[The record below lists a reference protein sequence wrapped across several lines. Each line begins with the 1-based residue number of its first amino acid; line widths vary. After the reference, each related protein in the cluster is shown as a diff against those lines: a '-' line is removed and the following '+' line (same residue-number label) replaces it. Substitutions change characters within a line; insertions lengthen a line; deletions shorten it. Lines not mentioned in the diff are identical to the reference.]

1 MDPTPCIG
9 KPWWNQRRKWW
20 ESESEAYF
28 PVAPLVKKTPE
39 SQNLLVGPPSS
50 VSPEFQSYIGKHP
63 KLDSGLRYSS
73 DHRSIHRDN
82 DELRFSIRSAM
93 TSLSIHI
100 GKLHLVAGDFPIP
113 HEVTNEYPSLPEFLK
128 DSLRQYRL
136 GQIPQWLMPA
146 KVSHGVLEEDWD
158 DHKAG
163 ISLKIHHHGQFFEDY
178 KGSVFDR

>member
-1 MDPTPCIG
+1 
-9 KPWWNQRRKWW
+9 
-20 ESESEAYF
+20 
-28 PVAPLVKKTPE
+28 
-39 SQNLLVGPPSS
+39 
-50 VSPEFQSYIGKHP
+50 
-63 KLDSGLRYSS
+63 
-73 DHRSIHRDN
+73 
-82 DELRFSIRSAM
+82 M
-93 TSLSIHI
+93 TSLSRHI

-163 ISLKIHHHGQFFEDY
+163 IRRWFFNFLHTTWRTCVSFAIESQLARVP
-178 KGSVFDR
+178 GVSEHL